1 MDVPILFAFGICFA
15 VVVLSVSKPEL
26 IISKNN
32 KWQLNG
38 GCFPVNAMTRYF
50 PLLFF
55 IFTIFICLAAFQN
68 VYGGIYDLPNYK
80 SFFDDSKKYSSL
92 TKFLNAHEQE
102 YLYMTLTW
110 IFGRITNSFSV
121 MLLFFFSFIFY
132 SIVRFF
138 KVSHI
143 NPSGMLYVAV
153 FCLVFTIVVQSYCLL
168 RTGLS
173 VAAGLMSFSEIQI
186 KNSGERKGFLQ
197 NIKILFWAVAAVG
210 FHTLGLFVFSV
221 IIMHWIYR
229 KKDLKTFMF
238 FSILFFF
245 VGYVGATIIKN
256 MISSFYARFIGY
268 AGLDANPA
276 YKTYVANIFLI
287 AAIFYKKRRFFQ
299 KKENAFHFVALMCG
313 FFIYDLE
320 LVMTSIM
327 FRMIFFT
334 RPSTAIIIAELWKIY
349 TFKKT
354 EMIVPLLVR
363 FLLIIYVFYNFYG
376 FVISMPRFGL
386 NFYDFGY
393 IY

>member
-1 MDVPILFAFGICFA
+1 MDVPILFAFGICF
-15 VVVLSVSKPEL
+15 VVVALSVSKPER

-32 KWQLNG
+32 TWQLYG

-50 PLLFF
+50 PLLLF
-55 IFTIFICLAAFQN
+55 IFTVFICLAAFQN
-68 VYGGIYDLPNYK
+68 VYGGNYDLPNYK
-80 SFFDDSKKYSSL
+80 SFFDDSKNYASL
-92 TKFLNAHEQE
+92 TDFLHAYEQE

-110 IFGRITNSFSV
+110 IFGHITNSFSV
-121 MLLFFFSFIFY
+121 LLLFFFSFIFC

-138 KVSHI
+138 KVSHV
-143 NPSGMLYVAV
+143 NPTGMLYTAV

-173 VAAGLMSFSEIQI
+173 VAAGLMAFSEMQI
-186 KNSGERKGFLQ
+186 KSSRKSKKFLQ

-210 FHTLGLFVFSV
+210 FHSLGLFVFSV
-221 IIMHWIYR
+221 IVMHWIYR

-238 FSILFFF
+238 FFVLFFF
-245 VGYVGATIIKN
+245 VGYIGATVIKN
-256 MISSFYARFIGY
+256 MLFSLYVRFIYY

-276 YKTYVANIFLI
+276 YKTYIANMFLV
-287 AAIFYKKRRFFQ
+287 AAIFYKKRYFFK
-299 KKENAFHFVALMCG
+299 KKENAFHFVVLMCG

-327 FRMIFFT
+327 FRMIYFT

-349 TFKKT
+349 APKKT
-354 EMIVPLLVR
+354 EIIVPLFIRL
-363 FLLIIYVFYNFYG
+363 LLIVYVFYNFYG
-376 FVISMPRFGL
+376 FVISMPRYGL